1 MEGSHLTSV
10 LGTNLTLNCKL
21 RDDIN
26 ITTGKVNFN
35 WYFVDKLVSLC
46 TEDRQPDGS
55 SCSLVIGPVRA
66 SSEGLYKC
74 TMFDGETFFEST
86 TELTVVSP
94 YTTMDLLD
102 LSSGDLVDSNY
113 SLSCVPLDAK
123 RTFECSLRNIKPDRW
138 NLSWLIDDSREVLG
152 QFEVTSAGTGGLMI
166 ARSRFTVPDSDHK
179 DLPDNLTCQATGV
192 NGELFTVTVQLQFCS
207 EGPLIKGANGVLI
220 ATVALVSVL
229 GTLVVLPIV
238 MFVKF
243 RRNRRE
249 HNVQIK
255 RSSVEMDVASDPDAL
270 GQPGQSEVGRSPGV
284 DFEDR
289 IAPRGPHKYEDK
301 LATEDPHQYED
312 NIGHQ
317 VGYKYEDSISPQ
329 DPHNYEY
336 NISQQVVHKYEDR
349 ISVHQVDEQEYDDTT
364 PPQEETP
371 MLPESDDDDNLPP
384 WAEGWEVPRCDLI
397 MDERVLG
404 RGIFGEVRSGAV
416 IKDGELTRAAIKMLK
431 GHASTS
437 EKDDF
442 IDELRTMTSFGHH
455 PNVVSLLGACQ
466 HRQVLFVALEYL
478 SRGDLRSYLRTARS
492 QSDSDE
498 DALSSDQLVKFA
510 LDVAK
515 GMEHL
520 AKAGVIHR
528 DLAARNIL
536 LSEGLTAKVSDF
548 GLSRGEDIYVQ
559 TSKRRVPVRWLA
571 IESIRYKRYTT
582 KSDVWSFGIL
592 LWEITTIGGTPY
604 PTTRSESLA
613 RKLKGGYRMPKPS
626 NCDDKSFA
634 LMRKCWEEDPNNRPS
649 FSELVSTLSG
659 TDDSKIEH
667 TYFSFNRVRYEN
679 LSVIQPEFDDN

>member
-1 MEGSHLTSV
+1 MVGAAELKIQGGDPRHATV
-10 LGTNLTLNCKL
+10 
-21 RDDIN
+21 
-26 ITTGKVNFN
+26 
-35 WYFVDKLVSLC
+35 
-46 TEDRQPDGS
+46 GS
-55 SCSLVIGPVRA
+55 SIDFTCVLFGDFEKDPLVIWFFNDQPVTTCEDQNFTDLIVGNNTHKACRLTIDPVTESSGGIYLCKAYSDRLVHNATVQLIQDATLHLLDPSTGAVLDDPKYGPVCVQ
-66 SSEGLYKC
+66 SN
-74 TMFDGETFFEST
+74 T
-86 TELTVVSP
+86 T
-94 YTTMDLLD
+94 
-102 LSSGDLVDSNY
+102 
-113 SLSCVPLDAK
+113 
-123 RTFECSLRNIKPDRW
+123 RRFECRIQDARPGVWQFTWMFGNQTITSKRRTRTRDGLVNVS
-138 NLSWLIDDSREVLG
+138 SWYTLGNPGNETRE
-152 QFEVTSAGTGGLMI
+152 
-166 ARSRFTVPDSDHK
+166 R
-179 DLPDNLTCQATGV
+179 NLTCLATSSDQS
-192 NGELFTVTVQLQFCS
+192 LSTTV
-207 EGPLIKGANGVLI
+207 LITSCADALVKGANGVLI
-220 ATVALVSVL
+220 AIVTVVSLLSALVVMA
-229 GTLVVLPIV
+229 IV
-238 MFVKF
+238 MLVKF

-249 HNVQIK
+249 QRSFQSNRDA
-255 RSSVEMDVASDPDAL
+255 RSSVEMDVALDQDAL
-270 GQPGQSEVGRSPGV
+270 GQPGQSEVGSSL
-284 DFEDR
+284 E
-289 IAPRGPHKYEDK
+289 
-301 LATEDPHQYED
+301 L
-312 NIGHQ
+312 
-317 VGYKYEDSISPQ
+317 
-329 DPHNYEY
+329 
-336 NISQQVVHKYEDR
+336 KYEDR
-349 ISVHQVDEQEYDDTT
+349 IEPQDPHKYEIRISPQDSHKYEYKMSQQVAHQYEDTSSPQVAHQYEDTSSPQVEYDDTI

-384 WAEGWEVPRCDLI
+384 WAEGWKVPRCDLI

-404 RGIFGEVRSGAV
+404 RGNFGEVRSGAV
-416 IKDGELTRAAIKMLK
+416 MKDGELTRAAIKMLK
-431 GHASTS
+431 GHASAS

-466 HRQVLFVALEYL
+466 HRQVLYVALEYL
-478 SRGDLRSYLRTARS
+478 PRGDLRSYLRTARS

-528 DLAARNIL
+528 DLASRNIL

-604 PTTRSESLA
+604 PTTKSESLA

-626 NCDDKSFA
+626 NCDDKSYA

-667 TYFSFNRVRYEN
+667 TYFSFDRVRYEH
-679 LSVIQPEFDDN
+679 LSVIRPEFDDN